1 MARSKSH
8 PWFDQV
14 LMLNE
19 DPCKSCGALCDLFE
33 KPSSTGEYV
42 PGGDFE
48 IKSRG
53 KNVILNHQD
62 ICETCLALAKAAIIL
77 RMSLYREGI
86 SDPKPL
92 LAKFWDVRVSENV
105 INATVSWLLRGA
117 TLLTQKSITICQ
129 PKDAS
134 ASISIDAAKED
145 RSTARSEQNI
155 SFIRKM
161 LSLCETGQDC
171 HHNCKSGGD
180 RILPTRLVLIGD
192 GESSI
197 RLHETS
203 KEQQGSYAALSHC
216 WGPPEKHP
224 LRTLQGN
231 IESMKSK
238 IPGDKLSVVF
248 KESIWLCRQL
258 GIKYIW
264 IDSLCIVQD
273 DATEWEIEAAKM
285 AQYYSE
291 ARITIAV
298 DSSPDG
304 TTSFLS
310 QRAERWH
317 PQTSSSAPYLI
328 VREHYDRLQED
339 DLENSSIKAH
349 KFLPETHH
357 LLPTRAWAMQESILS
372 TRIVR
377 FTLSDITWE
386 WILEA
391 HCETSKDSPFGRV
404 KSGYLLIKA
413 PLFKVTLT
421 YSWDSIPEDIV
432 YEVVV
437 AGDDENEEPW
447 ASDSF
452 TADCLLSVK
461 KGNALRAYDGDNLE
475 YMTNPTS
482 FTATAWVMWL
492 GIGALVLG
500 QDPDSEAFQR
510 LGYLDTYGE
519 EVSSPIGDPERWT
532 NSLQGTVVQF
542 QLV

>member
-1 MARSKSH
+1 
-8 PWFDQV
+8 
-14 LMLNE
+14 
-19 DPCKSCGALCDLFE
+19 
-33 KPSSTGEYV
+33 
-42 PGGDFE
+42 
-48 IKSRG
+48 
-53 KNVILNHQD
+53 
-62 ICETCLALAKAAIIL
+62 
-77 RMSLYREGI
+77 
-86 SDPKPL
+86 
-92 LAKFWDVRVSENV
+92 
-105 INATVSWLLRGA
+105 
-117 TLLTQKSITICQ
+117 
-129 PKDAS
+129 
-134 ASISIDAAKED
+134 
-145 RSTARSEQNI
+145 
-155 SFIRKM
+155 
-161 LSLCETGQDC
+161 
-171 HHNCKSGGD
+171 
-180 RILPTRLVLIGD
+180 
-192 GESSI
+192 
-197 RLHETS
+197 
-203 KEQQGSYAALSHC
+203 
-216 WGPPEKHP
+216 
-224 LRTLQGN
+224 
-231 IESMKSK
+231 MKSK

-386 WILEA
+386 CDGETVSEDGFKALDLAETFHPSRPFFNALENPTNEKKRKDLWMGIVAEFTCRSITVPTDRLPAMSGMASRYQSIIGGRYLAGIWETYLMEGLSWGRSLHGPSNIRAPDHYLAPTWSWVSICERSRVQFHCDPGISKLTSSLRPGILEA